1 MASSKSVVIA
11 ALIANGAI
19 AVLKFVGYLL
29 TGSPSMLSET
39 YHSISD
45 TGNQVFLLVG
55 IRFSSK
61 EANTQ
66 HPFGYG
72 KAQFFYSFLVSVF
85 LFGIAGWE
93 SAKHGYE
100 EVTHALEGGSGGA
113 EAASAGQETSVEA
126 VLPMGYVQDAF
137 GEFGATVTLAASD
150 GQATL
155 FGVSFPSVYV
165 NYGVLLGAVVFESYA
180 LYKANKGMTRQMN
193 EYGWESYREA
203 FRKTSD
209 STTLTA
215 FTEDTVALIGIVL
228 ALVGITLEQLT
239 GNQLYD
245 AVTALL
251 IGVLL
256 MGFALMLAWENKRLL
271 IGESFPKARQ
281 QELVDH
287 IEGLDGIDAV
297 AELRTV
303 YVGPEEVLVTADI
316 AFDETLSADTLDDRI
331 EAITDSMTEFDS
343 NIRKVYIEPETRD
356 DVTEQ

>member
-1 MASSKSVVIA
+1 
-11 ALIANGAI
+11 
-19 AVLKFVGYLL
+19 
-29 TGSPSMLSET
+29 
-39 YHSISD
+39 
-45 TGNQVFLLVG
+45 
-55 IRFSSK
+55 
-61 EANTQ
+61 
-66 HPFGYG
+66 
-72 KAQFFYSFLVSVF
+72 
-85 LFGIAGWE
+85 
-93 SAKHGYE
+93 
-100 EVTHALEGGSGGA
+100 
-113 EAASAGQETSVEA
+113 
-126 VLPMGYVQDAF
+126 
-137 GEFGATVTLAASD
+137 
-150 GQATL
+150 
-155 FGVSFPSVYV
+155 
-165 NYGVLLGAVVFESYA
+165 VLLGAVVFESYA